1 MKYPPTIAASVVILF
16 GIAISLGIWSGL
28 QASDDRVVREA
39 VAVAAEHA
47 QLEIEARIDAR
58 LDALGRLATL
68 WTQFGPLDHDR
79 WKFQAE
85 MIHRDY
91 PGFQAITWIDRN
103 LLVTWIYPAAG
114 NEAAQGLDITFEPR
128 RKAAVETA
136 RNLRAPTVSRTVD
149 LVQGGKGFLAYF
161 PLYRNDELE
170 GFIVG
175 VFRVP
180 DLLDEIV
187 HGDAPTEFK
196 LAIFEEG
203 EQIFTG
209 QDVENPNTRMAVSRS
224 ISLPGISWRLLV
236 TPNDR
241 LAQDYYRLL
250 TTFSTASAAV
260 FTLLVSILFYFAI
273 AFWMQRREVLAANI
287 NLSGEI
293 VRREDAELDLR
304 KHLDDLGRVVDARTK
319 EIGKVNVDLRKEIE
333 LHQQAKSGLEHNQTR
348 LRHLTLDLSLSEE
361 RFRKRI
367 AERIHDRVSNGL
379 VLAKLRLGELG
390 DESASPAIEDIK
402 EILSATIEE
411 SRSMVFE
418 LSPPILFE
426 LGLANAVEWY
436 ANSTLTE
443 HDLEFTLDLQD
454 EFADLQ
460 PDLATAMY
468 RAYTELC
475 MNVIKH
481 AGASHV
487 HIELKEEG
495 GRICIEVSD
504 DGIGIEHGRELAAA
518 ASGGSYGLF
527 SIRERLAG
535 LGGAV
540 SISESD
546 LGGARVRICAPTQ
559 PPDDVSRY

>member
-85 MIHRDY
+85 MIHRDS

-136 RNLRAPTVSRTVD
+136 RNLHAPTVSRTID

-333 LHQQAKSGLEHNQTR
+333 LHQQAKSELEHNQTR